1 MTPPLWQE
9 EAELDLR
16 RRFDEEVA
24 KMNEMG
30 IPVICTD
37 TLKVGMGCIWPSDD
51 GYVCLIKKNLP
62 LTAQFFTLLHEH
74 EHALDMSRP
83 NTPAEERRINRKVA
97 AQLVPADTLADY
109 PEIYDADELVTVL
122 EEKAIRL
129 GVSFSTLCV
138 AQQEQGRISR
148 QTYEMLIAGRGG
160 IPAANIAV
168 RREDGGAFLP
178 LQLEPGEKQPLDRDY
193 RLPGDPPHWVRVR
206 QLPPEGFSR
215 LAEEVAM
222 VAGISLESY
231 RQAAVAFMQGR
242 RRRLLLRREGD
253 NPADRNAIQVVGV
266 WRDRCG
272 QKGQGAL
279 GYVPR
284 QVAARVAAEL
294 EPGAPLAATLILFF
308 APGAGRSPGI
318 RFSLWSQ

>member
-1 MTPPLWQE
+1 MAPPLWQE

-16 RRFDEEVA
+16 RRFDEVVA

-37 TLKVGMGCIWPSDD
+37 ALEIGMGAIQPWN
-51 GYVCLIKKNLP
+51 GGHICLIRKNLP

-83 NTPAEERRINRKVA
+83 DTPAEERRINRKVA
-97 AQLVPADTLADY
+97 AQLVTADELADL

-129 GVSFSTLCV
+129 GVSFSTLCYS
-138 AQQEQGRISR
+138 QQEQGRISR
-148 QTYEMLIAGRGG
+148 QTCEMLIAGRGG
-160 IPAANIAV
+160 IPAANMALH
-168 RREDGGAFLP
+168 REDGSAFLP
-178 LQLEPGEKQPLDRDY
+178 LLLEPGEEPPLDRDY
-193 RLPGDPPHWVRVR
+193 RLPGDPPHWVRVCQR
-206 QLPPEGFSR
+206 SPEGFSVL
-215 LAEEVAM
+215 LAESVM

-231 RQAAVAFMQGR
+231 RQAAVAFLQGSR
-242 RRRLLLRREGD
+242 RHLLLRWEGD
-253 NPADRNAIQVVGV
+253 NPVDRNAIQVVGV

-284 QVAARVAAEL
+284 QVAAKVAAKL
-294 EPGAPLAATLILFF
+294 GPGAPLAATLLVFF

-318 RFSLWSQ
+318 RFALWGQ